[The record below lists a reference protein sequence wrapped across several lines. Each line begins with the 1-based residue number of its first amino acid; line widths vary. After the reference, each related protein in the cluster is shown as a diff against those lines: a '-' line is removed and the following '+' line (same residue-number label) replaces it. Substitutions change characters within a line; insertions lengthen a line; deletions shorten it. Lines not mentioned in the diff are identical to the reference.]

1 MKTALLLLYVSVFR
15 RPLQHKIVLFE
26 NTSSLW
32 AETTLQK
39 KNNEKVAIKSHKR
52 ASQTGNCGSVL
63 VCNVNKGTLELKK
76 RHWKS
81 SFHQIPQ
88 VVCFSG
94 FMENF
99 VDAESK
105 LWSHLA
111 KLFLARA
118 TARADL

>member
-1 MKTALLLLYVSVFR
+1 MGGNNSGKR
-15 RPLQHKIVLFE
+15 RI
-26 NTSSLW
+26 
-32 AETTLQK
+32 
-39 KNNEKVAIKSHKR
+39 NEKAATKSHKR

-63 VCNVNKGTLELKK
+63 VCNVNKGTLELKNNDTGK
-76 RHWKS
+76 FS
-81 SFHQIPQ
+81 LHQVLQ

-105 LWSHLA
+105 FSSHLT

-118 TARADL
+118 TCTARADL